1 MSDKRFKGEQNRK
14 NREGAPGVP
23 WQAFIVS
30 SNESTG
36 MIPAIFSDEMM
47 DSYGS
52 IYEGMNTF
60 PDMDDDKRNIEKLKQ

>member
-1 MSDKRFKGEQNRK
+1 MSDKRPENEQNRK
-14 NREGAPGVP
+14 KRGGAPGVP

-60 PDMDDDKRNIEKLKQ
+60 PDMDDNKRNIEKLKQ

>member
-1 MSDKRFKGEQNRK
+1 MSDKRSESEQNRK
-14 NREGAPGVP
+14 KRGGGAGVP